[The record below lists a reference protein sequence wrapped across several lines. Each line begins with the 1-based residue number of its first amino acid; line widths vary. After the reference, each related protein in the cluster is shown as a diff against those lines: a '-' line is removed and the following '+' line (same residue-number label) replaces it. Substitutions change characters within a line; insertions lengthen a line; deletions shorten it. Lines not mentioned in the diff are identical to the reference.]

1 MSAIGCA
8 ICVCSRASS
17 SEASDSSVGDANR
30 SDDAEH
36 AITAGHAN
44 GDYNGESR
52 KRGDFRT
59 SLVMTMDCVKLPPGT
74 QFR

>member
-1 MSAIGCA
+1 MGCA
-8 ICVCSRASS
+8 SCACSRANS
-17 SEASDSSVGDANR
+17 SEASDSNAGYAKR

-44 GDYNGESR
+44 GDYNGQSR
-52 KRGDFRT
+52 KSHDFRT
-59 SLVMTMDCVKLPPGT
+59 SFVITMDCVKLPPGT